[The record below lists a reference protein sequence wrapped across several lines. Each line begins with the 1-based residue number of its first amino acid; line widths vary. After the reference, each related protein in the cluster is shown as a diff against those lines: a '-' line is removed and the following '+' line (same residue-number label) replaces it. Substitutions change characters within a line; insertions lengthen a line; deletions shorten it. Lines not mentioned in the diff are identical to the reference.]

1 MFNWPRLRALALRV
15 FGLLI
20 FAVAALAAFGL
31 VMYGVAGSQ
40 SWFVDAAESFATWVS
55 APLSSGTA
63 VLVGVGLLVLAAFL
77 AVVMVPRRPRTLP
90 VIREGESGTTLLDL
104 VSVAEAVEYRLRQE
118 VDSAIGVE
126 VKGGHLRVVTPFAP
140 SRPFEVVDEA
150 GASVKHQLA
159 SLGLADSVAYEVT
172 TGRETKRRVR

>member
-1 MFNWPRLRALALRV
+1 MFNWPRLRALVLRV
-15 FGLLI
+15 FGLLV

-31 VMYGVAGSQ
+31 VTYGVAGSQ

-90 VIREGESGTTLLDL
+90 IIREGESGTTLLDL
-104 VSVAEAVEYRLRQE
+104 VSVAEAVEHRLRLGGRFRHRGGSQE
-118 VDSAIGVE
+118 
-126 VKGGHLRVVTPFAP
+126 RP
-140 SRPFEVVDEA
+140 SEGR
-150 GASVKHQLA
+150 
-159 SLGLADSVAYEVT
+159 DSVRPEPAVRG
-172 TGRETKRRVR
+172 GR

>member
-1 MFNWPRLRALALRV
+1 MFNWPRLRALVLRV

-31 VMYGVAGSQ
+31 VSYGVAGPQ
-40 SWFVDAAESFATWVS
+40 SWFVNAAESFAGWVS

-90 VIREGESGTTLLDL
+90 VLREDESGTTLLDL
-104 VSVAEAVEYRLRQE
+104 VSVAEAIEFRLRSE

-126 VKGGHLRVVTPFAP
+126 VKGGHLRVVTPFFP
-140 SRPFEVVDEA
+140 GRPFELVDEA
-150 GASVKHQLA
+150 GTSVKQQLA
-159 SLGLADSVAYEVT
+159 GLGLADSIEYEVT